1 MDEIPKEII
10 HKYIEKLNLRPKKV
24 LGWKTPYEIF
34 FDEGALMK
42 KVPFCLE

>member
-1 MDEIPKEII
+1 MDKIPKETI

-34 FDEGALMK
+34 FDEVL
-42 KVPFCLE
+42 PLT